1 VIVGAA
7 AQPAARQSGGERII
21 STDKTDLDGAE
32 HVVLATLAA
41 NHLVERSPT
50 SR

>member
-7 AQPAARQSGGERII
+7 AQPAARQSGGELII
-21 STDKTDLDGAE
+21 STDKTDLDAAE

-41 NHLVERSPT
+41 NHLVERSPAG
-50 SR
+50 